1 MIEICI
7 GMLVFGTLLKIG
19 DLCEKYESV
28 GVFMLGLFMFTMFS
42 FLMYFLGAAIKGMFV

>member
-19 DLCEKYESV
+19 DLCNKYESI
-28 GVFMLGLFMFTMFS
+28 GVFMLGLTMFTIFS
-42 FLMYFLGAAIKGMFV
+42 FIMYMLGAAIRSMFV